1 MTLQEKIQKG
11 LDCWC
16 DRAKCVDADDCRKY
30 GCLYADSESECSTEI
45 LWDVDIL
52 LRDIA
57 AKDSA
62 KAEDK
67 QPITPDAVR
76 RKVIEEIRDQCST
89 LWECEAYGDQLAR
102 DLAYIAGLVD
112 MTNDVCKMLEGGKDA
127 PD

>member
-16 DRAKCVDADDCRKY
+16 DRVHAETLDECKGLGCPYAGDD
-30 GCLYADSESECSTEI
+30 ECSTSIFE
-45 LWDVDIL
+45 DMDKL
-52 LRDIA
+52 L
-57 AKDSA
+57 KDGSKPA
-62 KAEDK
+62 
-67 QPITPDAVR
+67 QTITPDMAR

-112 MTNDVCKMLEGGKDA
+112 MTNNVCKMLEGDGDESLERNR
-127 PD
+127 P